1 MTLNKKYTLASAVA
15 LSVVVA
21 GFSSPVFNTITNAPS
36 VVYAEDVLDQEQPK
50 NDSPEAVK
58 DDNSPVSKKGQRV
71 AGKIKEKI
79 VSSDVL
85 PEKESWA
92 YPQAV
97 INGGSD
103 LKQLDV
109 NKPVN
114 NAAVIMQTRKGGM
127 VLSGS
132 GMFVSPNVYVTVAH
146 NFLNDQGETG
156 NIASVDYWV
165 GSNSERQIRPTSGIS
180 KPISLSKVHFFNQ
193 KAYGNP
199 PAGTKKPY
207 YDLAVV
213 VVDEPL
219 MFTQPGYDFND
230 LVKSPQVMSDGTPVK
245 IIGYPG
251 NLTGITAPVKKGQ
264 LYEQSSNNVVRDTLM
279 PHSNFYLIPNTTV
292 AGMSG
297 SGVLNANNQVMGVHQ
312 FGYSDRVG
320 LNGGLIFDQAQL
332 DFINK
337 VVQDNKI
344 QGWKEQGGKKYY
356 FQENGHLAKS
366 TEKNIDGRRWKFD
379 QNGVATDIGVAKEEK
394 PAEKPVENKPAENK
408 PAEKPVENKPAENK
422 PAEKPVEN
430 KPAENKPAENK
441 PAENKPAENK
451 PAENKPAE
459 NKPAENKP
467 AENKPA
473 ENKPAENKPAE
484 NKPAENKPAE
494 NKPAEN
500 KPADNKPAENKPA
513 ENKPAENKPAENKP
527 AENKPAENKPADTNP
542 IKPSEVKPSETKP
555 AETKPSDTPSEKK
568 NTPSSTDKGNV
579 VTGTTTEKPSE
590 KDKGDVTTVT
600 GTDKGDKAS
609 TTKAENP
616 STVTADTKTPTVKD
630 PIKTGAFAG
639 VSLLPLA
646 GVAGGLGVSV
656 GGYFWKNKRKN

>member
-15 LSVVVA
+15 LSVVIA

-344 QGWKEQGGKKYY
+344 QGWKEHGGKKYF

-394 PAEKPVENKPAENK
+394 PAEKPVKNKPAENK
-408 PAEKPVENKPAENK
+408 PV
-422 PAEKPVEN
+422 
-430 KPAENKPAENK
+430 
-441 PAENKPAENK
+441 
-451 PAENKPAE
+451 
-459 NKPAENKP
+459 
-467 AENKPA
+467 
-473 ENKPAENKPAE
+473 
-484 NKPAENKPAE
+484 E

-527 AENKPAENKPADTNP
+527 VENKPAENKPAENKPTENKPAENKPAENKPADNKPAENKPADTNP

-568 NTPSSTDKGNV
+568 DTPSSTDKGNV
-579 VTGTTTEKPSE
+579 LTGTTTEKPSE

-600 GTDKGDKAS
+600 GTDKGDKAA

-646 GVAGGLGVSV
+646 GVAGGLGVTGLAYLS
-656 GGYFWKNKRKN
+656 KKRKK

>member
-422 PAEKPVEN
+422 PTEN

-473 ENKPAENKPAE
+473 ENKPVENKPT
-484 NKPAENKPAE
+484 
-494 NKPAEN
+494 EN

>member
-15 LSVVVA
+15 LSVVIA

-344 QGWKEQGGKKYY
+344 QGWKEHGGKKYF

-408 PAEKPVENKPAENK
+408 PVENKP
-422 PAEKPVEN
+422 V
-430 KPAENKPAENK
+430 
-441 PAENKPAENK
+441 
-451 PAENKPAE
+451 
-459 NKPAENKP
+459 
-467 AENKPA
+467 
-473 ENKPAENKPAE
+473 
-484 NKPAENKPAE
+484 E

-527 AENKPAENKPADTNP
+527 VENKPAENKPAENKPTENKPAENKPAENKPADNKPAENKPADTNP

-568 NTPSSTDKGNV
+568 DTPSSTDKGNV
-579 VTGTTTEKPSE
+579 LTGTTTEKPSE

-600 GTDKGDKAS
+600 GTDKGDKAA

-646 GVAGGLGVSV
+646 GVAGGLGVTGLAYLS
-656 GGYFWKNKRKN
+656 KKRKK

>member
-15 LSVVVA
+15 LSVVIA

-245 IIGYPG
+245 IIGYRG
-251 NLTGITAPVKKGQ
+251 NLTGITAPVKRGQ

-344 QGWKEQGGKKYY
+344 QGWKEHGGKKYF

-408 PAEKPVENKPAENK
+408 PAENKPAEN
-422 PAEKPVEN
+422 KPVEN

-473 ENKPAENKPAE
+473 ENKPT
-484 NKPAENKPAE
+484 
-494 NKPAEN
+494 
-500 KPADNKPAENKPA
+500 
-513 ENKPAENKPAENKP
+513 ENKPAENKP

-568 NTPSSTDKGNV
+568 DTPSSTDKGNV
-579 VTGTTTEKPSE
+579 LTGTTTEKPSE

-600 GTDKGDKAS
+600 GTDKGDKAA

-646 GVAGGLGVSV
+646 GVAGGLGVTGLAYLS
-656 GGYFWKNKRKN
+656 KKRKK

>member
-15 LSVVVA
+15 LSVVIA
-21 GFSSPVFNTITNAPS
+21 GFSTPVFNSITNTPS
-36 VVYAEDVLDQEQPK
+36 VVYAEDILDQEQPK

-71 AGKIKEKI
+71 AGKVKEKI
-79 VSSDVL
+79 ISSDVL

-180 KPISLSKVHFFNQ
+180 KPISLSKVHSFNQ

-344 QGWKEQGGKKYY
+344 QGWKEHGGKKYY

-379 QNGVATDIGVAKEEK
+379 QNGVATDIGVAKEE
-394 PAEKPVENKPAENK
+394 
-408 PAEKPVENKPAENK
+408 K

-484 NKPAENKPAE
+484 NKPAENKPV
-494 NKPAEN
+494 
-500 KPADNKPAENKPA
+500 
-513 ENKPAENKPAENKP
+513 
-527 AENKPAENKPADTNP
+527 DTNP

-555 AETKPSDTPSEKK
+555 VETKPSDTPSEKK
-568 NTPSSTDKGNV
+568 DTPSSTDKGNV

-600 GTDKGDKAS
+600 GTDKGDKAA
-609 TTKAENP
+609 TTKADNP

-646 GVAGGLGVSV
+646 GVAGGLGVTGLAYLS
-656 GGYFWKNKRKN
+656 KKRKK

>member
-15 LSVVVA
+15 LSVVIA
-21 GFSSPVFNTITNAPS
+21 GFSTPVFNSITNTPS
-36 VVYAEDVLDQEQPK
+36 VVYAEDILDQEQPK

-71 AGKIKEKI
+71 AGKVKEKI
-79 VSSDVL
+79 ISSDVL

-114 NAAVIMQTRKGGM
+114 NAAVIMQTTKGGM

-199 PAGTKKPY
+199 PAGTKKSY

-344 QGWKEQGGKKYY
+344 QGWKEHGGKKYY

-408 PAEKPVENKPAENK
+408 PAE
-422 PAEKPVEN
+422 N

-467 AENKPA
+467 AENKPV
-473 ENKPAENKPAE
+473 
-484 NKPAENKPAE
+484 
-494 NKPAEN
+494 
-500 KPADNKPAENKPA
+500 
-513 ENKPAENKPAENKP
+513 ENKPAENKP

>member
-1 MTLNKKYTLASAVA
+1 MTLNKKYTLASAAA
-15 LSVVVA
+15 LSVIVA
-21 GFSSPVFNTITNAPS
+21 GFSSPVFNSITNTPS
-36 VVYAEDVLDQEQPK
+36 VVYAEDILDQEQPK
-50 NDSPEAVK
+50 NDSPEPVK

-71 AGKIKEKI
+71 AGKVKEKI
-79 VSSDVL
+79 ISSDVL
-85 PEKESWA
+85 PDKESWA

-97 INGGSD
+97 INGGAD
-103 LKQLDV
+103 LKFVDV
-109 NKPVN
+109 NKPIN
-114 NAAVIMQTRKGGM
+114 NAVVLMQSKKLGL
-127 VLSGS
+127 VFSGS

-146 NFLNDQGETG
+146 NFLTDKGELP
-156 NIASVDYWV
+156 AFKSLDYWV
-165 GSNSERQIRPTSGIS
+165 GSNSERKIAPTSGIS
-180 KPISLSKVHFFNQ
+180 KPISLNKVHFFNQ

-199 PAGTKKPY
+199 PAGVEKPY

-219 MFTQPGYDFND
+219 MFTHPGYDFND
-230 LVKSPQVMSDGTPVK
+230 LVKSPEVMSNGTPIK
-245 IIGYPG
+245 IVGYPG
-251 NLTGITAPVKKGQ
+251 NLDGITAPVKRGQ
-264 LYEQSSNNVVRDTLM
+264 LYEQTSNNVINDKLM

-292 AGMSG
+292 GGMSG
-297 SGVLNANNQVMGVHQ
+297 SGVLNSNNQVMGVHQ
-312 FGYSDRVG
+312 FGFPDRVG
-320 LNGGLIFDQAQL
+320 LNGGLIFDQTQL

-337 VVQDNKI
+337 IIQDNKI
-344 QGWKEQGGKKYY
+344 QGWKEHGGKKYF
-356 FQENGHLAKS
+356 FQEDGHLAKN

-379 QNGVATDIGVAKEEK
+379 QNGAATDIGVAKEEK
-394 PAEKPVENKPAENK
+394 PAEKPAENK
-408 PAEKPVENKPAENK
+408 PAEKPVETKPSKPAENK
-422 PAEKPVEN
+422 PAE

-484 NKPAENKPAE
+484 NKPV
-494 NKPAEN
+494 
-500 KPADNKPAENKPA
+500 ENKPA

-527 AENKPAENKPADTNP
+527 VDTNP

-555 AETKPSDTPSEKK
+555 AETKPSDIPSEKK

-646 GVAGGLGVSV
+646 GVAGGLGVTGLAYLS
-656 GGYFWKNKRKN
+656 KKRKK

>member
-15 LSVVVA
+15 LSVIVA
-21 GFSSPVFNTITNAPS
+21 GFSSPVFNSITNTPS
-36 VVYAEDVLDQEQPK
+36 VVYAEDILDQEQPK

-71 AGKIKEKI
+71 AGKVKEKI

-408 PAEKPVENKPAENK
+408 PAE
-422 PAEKPVEN
+422 N

-473 ENKPAENKPAE
+473 E
-484 NKPAENKPAE
+484 
-494 NKPAEN
+494 
-500 KPADNKPAENKPA
+500 NKPAENKPA

-600 GTDKGDKAS
+600 GTDKGDKAA
-609 TTKAENP
+609 TTKADNP

-656 GGYFWKNKRKN
+656 GGYLLKNKRKN

>member
-264 LYEQSSNNVVRDTLM
+264 LYEQSSNNVVRDTSM

-344 QGWKEQGGKKYY
+344 QGWKEHGGKKYF

-408 PAEKPVENKPAENK
+408 PVENKPVENKPAENK
-422 PAEKPVEN
+422 PADN

-451 PAENKPAE
+451 PVENKPAE

-467 AENKPA
+467 T
-473 ENKPAENKPAE
+473 
-484 NKPAENKPAE
+484 
-494 NKPAEN
+494 
-500 KPADNKPAENKPA
+500 

-568 NTPSSTDKGNV
+568 DTPSSTDKGNV
-579 VTGTTTEKPSE
+579 LTGTTTEKPSE

-600 GTDKGDKAS
+600 GTDKGDKAA

-656 GGYFWKNKRKN
+656 GGYLLKNKRKN

>member
-344 QGWKEQGGKKYY
+344 QGWKEHGGKKYF

-408 PAEKPVENKPAENK
+408 PAE
-422 PAEKPVEN
+422 N

-441 PAENKPAENK
+441 PAENKPT
-451 PAENKPAE
+451 
-459 NKPAENKP
+459 
-467 AENKPA
+467 
-473 ENKPAENKPAE
+473 
-484 NKPAENKPAE
+484 ENKPAE

-500 KPADNKPAENKPA
+500 KPAD
-513 ENKPAENKPAENKP
+513 
-527 AENKPAENKPADTNP
+527 NKPAENKPADTNP

-568 NTPSSTDKGNV
+568 DTPSSTDKGNV
-579 VTGTTTEKPSE
+579 LTGTTTEKPSE

-600 GTDKGDKAS
+600 GTDKGDKAA

-646 GVAGGLGVSV
+646 GVAGGLGVTGLAYLS
-656 GGYFWKNKRKN
+656 KKRKK

>member
-15 LSVVVA
+15 LSVIVA
-21 GFSSPVFNTITNAPS
+21 GFSSPVFNSITNTTS
-36 VVYAEDVLDQEQPK
+36 VVYAEDILDQEQPK
-50 NDSPEAVK
+50 NDSPEPVK

-71 AGKIKEKI
+71 AGKVKEKI
-79 VSSDVL
+79 ISSDVL
-85 PEKESWA
+85 PDKESWA

-97 INGGSD
+97 INGGAD
-103 LKQLDV
+103 LKFVDV
-109 NKPVN
+109 NKPIN
-114 NAAVIMQTRKGGM
+114 NAAVLMQSKKLGL
-127 VLSGS
+127 VFSGS

-146 NFLNDQGETG
+146 NFLTDKGELP
-156 NIASVDYWV
+156 AFKSLDYWV
-165 GSNSERQIRPTSGIS
+165 GSNSERKIAPTSGIS
-180 KPISLSKVHFFNQ
+180 KPISLNKVHFFNQ

-199 PAGTKKPY
+199 PAGVEKPY

-219 MFTQPGYDFND
+219 MFTHPGYDFND
-230 LVKSPQVMSDGTPVK
+230 LVKSPEVMSNGTPIK
-245 IIGYPG
+245 IVGYPG
-251 NLTGITAPVKKGQ
+251 NLDGITAPVKRGQ
-264 LYEQSSNNVVRDTLM
+264 LYEQTSNNVINDKLM

-292 AGMSG
+292 GGMSG
-297 SGVLNANNQVMGVHQ
+297 SGVLNSNNQVMGVHQ
-312 FGYSDRVG
+312 FGFPDRVG
-320 LNGGLIFDQAQL
+320 LNGGLIFDQTQL

-337 VVQDNKI
+337 IIQDNKI
-344 QGWKEQGGKKYY
+344 QGWKEHGGKKYF
-356 FQENGHLAKS
+356 FQEDGHLAKN

-408 PAEKPVENKPAENK
+408 PVENKP
-422 PAEKPVEN
+422 V
-430 KPAENKPAENK
+430 
-441 PAENKPAENK
+441 
-451 PAENKPAE
+451 
-459 NKPAENKP
+459 
-467 AENKPA
+467 
-473 ENKPAENKPAE
+473 
-484 NKPAENKPAE
+484 E

-513 ENKPAENKPAENKP
+513 ENKPAENKPVENKPAENKPAENKPTENKPAENKP

-568 NTPSSTDKGNV
+568 DTPSSTDKGNV
-579 VTGTTTEKPSE
+579 LTGTTTEKPSE

-600 GTDKGDKAS
+600 GTDKGDKAA

-646 GVAGGLGVSV
+646 GVAGGLGVTGLAYLS
-656 GGYFWKNKRKN
+656 KKRKK

>member
-50 NDSPEAVK
+50 N
-58 DDNSPVSKKGQRV
+58 NSPVSKKGQRV

-344 QGWKEQGGKKYY
+344 QGWKEHGGKKYF

-408 PAEKPVENKPAENK
+408 PVENKPVENKPAENK
-422 PAEKPVEN
+422 PADNKPAENKPAENKPAENKPAENKPVEN

-473 ENKPAENKPAE
+473 ENKPT
-484 NKPAENKPAE
+484 ENKPAE

-500 KPADNKPAENKPA
+500 KPAD
-513 ENKPAENKPAENKP
+513 
-527 AENKPAENKPADTNP
+527 NKPAENKPADTNP

-568 NTPSSTDKGNV
+568 DTPSSTDKGNV
-579 VTGTTTEKPSE
+579 LTGTTTEKPSE

-600 GTDKGDKAS
+600 GTDKGDKAA

-656 GGYFWKNKRKN
+656 GGYLLKNKRKN

>member
-344 QGWKEQGGKKYY
+344 QGWKEHGGKKYF

-394 PAEKPVENKPAENK
+394 PAEKPVENKP
-408 PAEKPVENKPAENK
+408 V
-422 PAEKPVEN
+422 
-430 KPAENKPAENK
+430 
-441 PAENKPAENK
+441 
-451 PAENKPAE
+451 
-459 NKPAENKP
+459 
-467 AENKPA
+467 
-473 ENKPAENKPAE
+473 
-484 NKPAENKPAE
+484 E

-513 ENKPAENKPAENKP
+513 ENKPAENKPAENKPVENKPAENKPAENKPTENKPAENKP

-568 NTPSSTDKGNV
+568 DTPSSTDKGNV
-579 VTGTTTEKPSE
+579 LTGTTTEKPSE

-600 GTDKGDKAS
+600 GTDKGDKAA

-656 GGYFWKNKRKN
+656 GGYLLKKRKK

>member
-1 MTLNKKYTLASAVA
+1 
-15 LSVVVA
+15 
-21 GFSSPVFNTITNAPS
+21 
-36 VVYAEDVLDQEQPK
+36 
-50 NDSPEAVK
+50 
-58 DDNSPVSKKGQRV
+58 
-71 AGKIKEKI
+71 
-79 VSSDVL
+79 
-85 PEKESWA
+85 
-92 YPQAV
+92 
-97 INGGSD
+97 
-103 LKQLDV
+103 
-109 NKPVN
+109 
-114 NAAVIMQTRKGGM
+114 MQTRKGGM

-344 QGWKEQGGKKYY
+344 QGWKEHGGKKYF

-408 PAEKPVENKPAENK
+408 PVENKPVENKPAENK
-422 PAEKPVEN
+422 PADNKPAEN

-441 PAENKPAENK
+441 PAENKPVENKPAENK

-513 ENKPAENKPAENKP
+513 
-527 AENKPAENKPADTNP
+527 DTNP

-568 NTPSSTDKGNV
+568 DTPSSTDKGNV
-579 VTGTTTEKPSE
+579 LTGTTTEKPSE

-600 GTDKGDKAS
+600 GTDKGDKAA

-646 GVAGGLGVSV
+646 GVAGGLGVTGLAYLS
-656 GGYFWKNKRKN
+656 KKRKK

>member
-344 QGWKEQGGKKYY
+344 QGWKEHGGKKYF

-408 PAEKPVENKPAENK
+408 PVENKP
-422 PAEKPVEN
+422 V
-430 KPAENKPAENK
+430 
-441 PAENKPAENK
+441 
-451 PAENKPAE
+451 
-459 NKPAENKP
+459 
-467 AENKPA
+467 
-473 ENKPAENKPAE
+473 
-484 NKPAENKPAE
+484 E

-513 ENKPAENKPAENKP
+513 ENKPAENKPAENKPVENKPVENKPAENKPAENKPTENKPAENKP

-568 NTPSSTDKGNV
+568 DTPSSTDKGNV
-579 VTGTTTEKPSE
+579 LTGTTTEKPSE

-600 GTDKGDKAS
+600 GTDKGDKAA

-646 GVAGGLGVSV
+646 GVAGGLGVTGLAYLS
-656 GGYFWKNKRKN
+656 KKRKK

>member
-422 PAEKPVEN
+422 PAE
-430 KPAENKPAENK
+430 NK

>member
-15 LSVVVA
+15 LSVVIA
-21 GFSSPVFNTITNAPS
+21 GFSTPVFNSITNTPS
-36 VVYAEDVLDQEQPK
+36 VVYAEDILDQEQPK

-71 AGKIKEKI
+71 AGKVKEKI
-79 VSSDVL
+79 ISSDVL

-114 NAAVIMQTRKGGM
+114 NAAVIMQTTKGGM

-199 PAGTKKPY
+199 PAGTKKSY

-344 QGWKEQGGKKYY
+344 QGWKEHGGKKYY

-408 PAEKPVENKPAENK
+408 PAE
-422 PAEKPVEN
+422 N

-467 AENKPA
+467 AENKPV
-473 ENKPAENKPAE
+473 
-484 NKPAENKPAE
+484 
-494 NKPAEN
+494 
-500 KPADNKPAENKPA
+500 
-513 ENKPAENKPAENKP
+513 ENKP

>member
-15 LSVVVA
+15 LSVVIA

-408 PAEKPVENKPAENK
+408 PAE
-422 PAEKPVEN
+422 
-430 KPAENKPAENK
+430 
-441 PAENKPAENK
+441 NK

-500 KPADNKPAENKPA
+500 KPAD
-513 ENKPAENKPAENKP
+513 
-527 AENKPAENKPADTNP
+527 TNP

-555 AETKPSDTPSEKK
+555 VETKPSDTPSEKK
-568 NTPSSTDKGNV
+568 DTPSSTDKGNV

-600 GTDKGDKAS
+600 GTDKGDKAA
-609 TTKAENP
+609 TTKADNP

-656 GGYFWKNKRKN
+656 GGYLLKNKRKN

>member
-15 LSVVVA
+15 LSVIVA
-21 GFSSPVFNTITNAPS
+21 GFSSPVFNSITNTPS

-199 PAGTKKPY
+199 PAGTKKAY

-408 PAEKPVENKPAENK
+408 PAE
-422 PAEKPVEN
+422 N

-467 AENKPA
+467 AENKPV
-473 ENKPAENKPAE
+473 ENKPT
-484 NKPAENKPAE
+484 
-494 NKPAEN
+494 EN
-500 KPADNKPAENKPA
+500 KPAD
-513 ENKPAENKPAENKP
+513 NKPAENKPAENKP

-542 IKPSEVKPSETKP
+542 IKPSEVKPSETKPSETKPAETKP

>member
-15 LSVVVA
+15 LSVIVA
-21 GFSSPVFNTITNAPS
+21 GFSSPVFNSITNTPS
-36 VVYAEDVLDQEQPK
+36 VVYAEDILDQEQPK

-71 AGKIKEKI
+71 AGKVKEKI

-344 QGWKEQGGKKYY
+344 QGWKEHGGKKYY

-379 QNGVATDIGVAKEEK
+379 QNGVATDIGVAKEE
-394 PAEKPVENKPAENK
+394 
-408 PAEKPVENKPAENK
+408 K

-494 NKPAEN
+494 NKPV
-500 KPADNKPAENKPA
+500 ENKPA
-513 ENKPAENKPAENKP
+513 ENKPAENKPV
-527 AENKPAENKPADTNP
+527 DTNP

-555 AETKPSDTPSEKK
+555 VETKPSDTPSEKK
-568 NTPSSTDKGNV
+568 DTPSSTDKGNV

-600 GTDKGDKAS
+600 GTDKGDKAA
-609 TTKAENP
+609 TTKADNP

-646 GVAGGLGVSV
+646 GVAGGLGVTGLAYLS
-656 GGYFWKNKRKN
+656 KKRKK

>member
-344 QGWKEQGGKKYY
+344 QGWKEHGGKKYF

-408 PAEKPVENKPAENK
+408 PVENKP
-422 PAEKPVEN
+422 V
-430 KPAENKPAENK
+430 
-441 PAENKPAENK
+441 
-451 PAENKPAE
+451 
-459 NKPAENKP
+459 
-467 AENKPA
+467 
-473 ENKPAENKPAE
+473 
-484 NKPAENKPAE
+484 E

-527 AENKPAENKPADTNP
+527 VENKPAENKPAENKPTENKPAENKPAENKPADNKPAENKPADTNP

-568 NTPSSTDKGNV
+568 DTPSSTDKGNV
-579 VTGTTTEKPSE
+579 LTGTTTEKPSE

-600 GTDKGDKAS
+600 GTDKGDKAA

-646 GVAGGLGVSV
+646 GVAGGLGVTGLAYLS
-656 GGYFWKNKRKN
+656 KKRKND

>member
-15 LSVVVA
+15 LSVVIA

-344 QGWKEQGGKKYY
+344 QGWKEHGGKKYF

-408 PAEKPVENKPAENK
+408 PVENKP
-422 PAEKPVEN
+422 V
-430 KPAENKPAENK
+430 
-441 PAENKPAENK
+441 
-451 PAENKPAE
+451 
-459 NKPAENKP
+459 
-467 AENKPA
+467 
-473 ENKPAENKPAE
+473 
-484 NKPAENKPAE
+484 E

-513 ENKPAENKPAENKP
+513 ENKPAENKPVENKPAENKP
-527 AENKPAENKPADTNP
+527 AENKPTENKPADTNP

-568 NTPSSTDKGNV
+568 DTPSSTDKGNV
-579 VTGTTTEKPSE
+579 LTGTTTEKPSE

-600 GTDKGDKAS
+600 GTDKGDKAA

-630 PIKTGAFAG
+630 PIKTGAFAS

-646 GVAGGLGVSV
+646 GVAGGLGVTGLAYLS
-656 GGYFWKNKRKN
+656 KKRKK

>member
-344 QGWKEQGGKKYY
+344 QGWKEHGGKKYF

-408 PAEKPVENKPAENK
+408 PVENKP
-422 PAEKPVEN
+422 V
-430 KPAENKPAENK
+430 
-441 PAENKPAENK
+441 
-451 PAENKPAE
+451 
-459 NKPAENKP
+459 
-467 AENKPA
+467 
-473 ENKPAENKPAE
+473 
-484 NKPAENKPAE
+484 E

-513 ENKPAENKPAENKP
+513 ENKPAENKPAENKPVENKPAENKPAENKPTENKPAENKP

-568 NTPSSTDKGNV
+568 DTPSSTDKGNV
-579 VTGTTTEKPSE
+579 LTGTTTEKPSE

-600 GTDKGDKAS
+600 GTDKGDKAA

-646 GVAGGLGVSV
+646 GVAGGLGVTGLAYLS
-656 GGYFWKNKRKN
+656 KKRKK

>member
-15 LSVVVA
+15 LSVVIA

-79 VSSDVL
+79 ISSDVL

-199 PAGTKKPY
+199 PAGTKKAY

-356 FQENGHLAKS
+356 FQENVHLAKS

-408 PAEKPVENKPAENK
+408 PAENK
-422 PAEKPVEN
+422 PAEK

-441 PAENKPAENK
+441 PAEKKPAQ
-451 PAENKPAE
+451 
-459 NKPAENKP
+459 
-467 AENKPA
+467 
-473 ENKPAENKPAE
+473 
-484 NKPAENKPAE
+484 
-494 NKPAEN
+494 
-500 KPADNKPAENKPA
+500 
-513 ENKPAENKPAENKP
+513 
-527 AENKPAENKPADTNP
+527 
-542 IKPSEVKPSETKP
+542 TKP
-555 AETKPSDTPSEKK
+555 A
-568 NTPSSTDKGNV
+568 
-579 VTGTTTEKPSE
+579 
-590 KDKGDVTTVT
+590 
-600 GTDKGDKAS
+600 
-609 TTKAENP
+609 
-616 STVTADTKTPTVKD
+616 KT
-630 PIKTGAFAG
+630 
-639 VSLLPLA
+639 
-646 GVAGGLGVSV
+646 
-656 GGYFWKNKRKN
+656 

>member
-1 MTLNKKYTLASAVA
+1 MTLNKKYTLVSAVA

-344 QGWKEQGGKKYY
+344 QGWKEHGGKKYF

-408 PAEKPVENKPAENK
+408 PVENKP
-422 PAEKPVEN
+422 V
-430 KPAENKPAENK
+430 
-441 PAENKPAENK
+441 
-451 PAENKPAE
+451 
-459 NKPAENKP
+459 
-467 AENKPA
+467 
-473 ENKPAENKPAE
+473 
-484 NKPAENKPAE
+484 E

-527 AENKPAENKPADTNP
+527 VENKPAENKPAENKPTENKPAENKPAENKPADNKPAENKPADTNP

-568 NTPSSTDKGNV
+568 DTPSSTDKGNV
-579 VTGTTTEKPSE
+579 LTGTTTEKPSE

-600 GTDKGDKAS
+600 GTDKGDKAA

-646 GVAGGLGVSV
+646 GVAGGLGVTGLAYLS
-656 GGYFWKNKRKN
+656 KKRKK